1 MNKQQFI
8 DALTSRLA
16 YLPLEETEKFID
28 FYLEAIDDRVEDG
41 MSEEEAVAAMGD
53 IESVAHAIESEI
65 PLSTIVKQRV
75 KSSRERARSENAG
88 GGHSAW
94 WIVLA
99 ILGSPVWLTVACVLF
114 ALVVTVFA
122 LVPVLIVVAFAV
134 LVTFAVSAVFM
145 LVYSVSRLFTAGLYA
160 ALMCLGMA
168 LLLGGAGA
176 ALLWPCVMLARLVVK
191 LPQRFW
197 HWIKGLFIG
206 RRSDR

>member
-53 IESVAHAIESEI
+53 IDSVVHAIEAEI

-75 KSSRERARSENAG
+75 KSSRERARSERAG

-99 ILGSPVWLTVACVLF
+99 VIGSPVWLTVACVL
-114 ALVVTVFA
+114 AAMVIAVFA
-122 LVPVLIVVAFAV
+122 VVLAVIAAVFAV
-134 LVTFAVSAVFM
+134 LVALGASAAVM
-145 LVYSVSRLFTAGLYA
+145 LVYSVTRLFVAGLFP
-160 ALMCLGMA
+160 ALLCLGIAMIMA
-168 LLLGGAGA
+168 GLTT
-176 ALLWPCVMLARLVVK
+176 ALLWPCVMLAKIMLK
-191 LPQRFW
+191 LPPRFW
-197 HWIKGLFIG
+197 RWLKGLFIG
-206 RRSDR
+206 RGNER